1 MDIKFTDYTKNPKP
15 SKIQV
20 VRNSIEAVTQQLE
33 LLYNS
38 IQLSDERIRS
48 EKLMEQIKELQ
59 LAAKSYI
66 KYLKN

>member
-1 MDIKFTDYTKNPKP
+1 MDIKFTDYSKNPKP

-20 VRNSIEAVTQQLE
+20 VRNSIEAVAQQLE

-38 IQLSDERIRS
+38 GQLLDERIRS
-48 EKLMEQIKELQ
+48 EKLMEQIKELE

>member
-1 MDIKFTDYTKNPKP
+1 MDIKITDYRKNPKP

-48 EKLMEQIKELQ
+48 EKLIEQIKELE

>member
-1 MDIKFTDYTKNPKP
+1 MEIKFTDYTKNPKP

-48 EKLMEQIKELQ
+48 EKLMEQIKELE

>member
-1 MDIKFTDYTKNPKP
+1 MDIKFTDYSKNPKP

-48 EKLMEQIKELQ
+48 EKLMEQIKELE

>member
-20 VRNSIEAVTQQLE
+20 VRNSIEAVTHQLE

-38 IQLSDERIRS
+38 GQLSDERIRS
-48 EKLMEQIKELQ
+48 EKLMEQIKELE

>member
-1 MDIKFTDYTKNPKP
+1 MDIKFTDYSKNPKP

-38 IQLSDERIRS
+38 GQLSDERIRS
-48 EKLMEQIKELQ
+48 EKLMEQIKELE